1 MTPRIQQKVDVFVSI
16 LQGISGLST
25 ASTLKVGAI
34 AVHRKFQKI
43 ASFGYNGSYPNA
55 PISKGTGTEE
65 ESFEPGQSGFIHAEI
80 NMIAK
85 FRESDPENYIV
96 LLTHSPCSVCT
107 KVLVNAGFK
116 YIYWVE
122 DYRETTHI
130 SALSD
135 YGILYGNIAKLYR
148 DYYEFIK

>member
-16 LQGISGLST
+16 LQSISGLST

-55 PISKGTGTEE
+55 PISRATGTEE

-85 FRESDPENYIV
+85 FRDSDPENYIV

-130 SALSD
+130 PALSD
-135 YGILYGNIAKLYR
+135 YGILYGNIAKLYK
-148 DYYEFIK
+148 DYYEYIK